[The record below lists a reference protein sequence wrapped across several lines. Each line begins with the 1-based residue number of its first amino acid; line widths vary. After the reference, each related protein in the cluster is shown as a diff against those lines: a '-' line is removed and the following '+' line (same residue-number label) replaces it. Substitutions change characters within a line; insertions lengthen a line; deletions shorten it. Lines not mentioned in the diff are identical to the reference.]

1 MTRASALFCKVIFL
15 FFCWLGIFFR
25 CKTWLNYRRAI
36 CISKERLI
44 LWISNRRR
52 HVRCHSDASCLWFQF
67 VNREPPF
74 CPACVI
80 SMDVRRMLVVQFVCF
95 AVPLSLQC
103 IVYLNYSIY
112 DKLIFSLLYFHAP
125 EEIKD
130 LFFFLKSFIMQ
141 NLYSEF
147 SGLFLFYFT
156 EKHQ

>member
-1 MTRASALFCKVIFL
+1 MHLLCFVKSSFFSSADLG
-15 FFCWLGIFFR
+15 FFFAAKHGLITG
-25 CKTWLNYRRAI
+25 RAI